1 MRQFRF
7 APLLLVAIASPALA
21 QDTLPP
27 PQPAVPAAPA
37 PRPATVAVS
46 LLTADGPIIV
56 ELEKER
62 APITTANFL
71 RYVDARRFDG
81 IAFYRAVAVPNM
93 PELGLVQAG
102 VNNDPRKL
110 FPTIPHEPTTKTG
123 ILHTDGTI
131 SMARNAPG
139 TAAGDFFIVLGTQ
152 DYMNAN
158 PVQPGDNLGYAAF
171 GHVIQGID
179 IVKKML
185 AAPRS
190 DKSPSPA
197 MKGQMLA
204 SPVKII
210 SARRVKPS
218 TLPAESEAMKT
229 ARDRHP

>member
-1 MRQFRF
+1 MLQFRF
-7 APLLLVAIASPALA
+7 ALVLLTTLASLA
-21 QDTLPP
+21 SAQGTLPP
-27 PQPAVPAAPA
+27 PQTAMPEPPA
-37 PRPATVAVS
+37 RHPATVTVS
-46 LLTADGPIIV
+46 LLTTDGPIIV

-81 IAFYRAVAVPNM
+81 IAFYRAVTVPNM

-110 FPTIPHEPTTKTG
+110 FPPIAHEPTTKTG

-152 DYMNAN
+152 EYMNAN
-158 PVQPGDNLGYAAF
+158 PSQPGDNLGYAAF

-190 DKSPSPA
+190 DKAPSPA

-210 SARRVKPS
+210 SARRVKP
-218 TLPAESEAMKT
+218 
-229 ARDRHP
+229 